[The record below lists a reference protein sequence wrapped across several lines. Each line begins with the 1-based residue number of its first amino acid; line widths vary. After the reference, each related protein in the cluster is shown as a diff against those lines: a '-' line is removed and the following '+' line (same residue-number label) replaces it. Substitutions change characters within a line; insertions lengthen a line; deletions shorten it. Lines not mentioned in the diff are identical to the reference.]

1 MLLSSVFKIHTT
13 NKMAMSRL
21 AYEGSKLQ
29 HILSLMLVFIS
40 SSLITSNTFALTSSN
55 SCGPNFPAVCS
66 CGREMYESSYQ
77 YVVNCSNAGLKN
89 TSVLEFMPQDVEILI
104 FTGNFLPELPWNVF
118 GSINNYKN
126 LKIVDMSNNH
136 IREIRGKTYHHVQN
150 VERLILNHNNLSI
163 SRDDDEVNHHH
174 PRVFSN
180 FLNLQSLHLTDA
192 FDDNSSPQ
200 LSEDLHDIFMN
211 SQLTKLEKLHLEQ
224 NEITHFKDRKVFCDL
239 PSLRDLHL
247 GDNYLKDI
255 NFEVNCLKNLRFL
268 DLERNKF
275 EFVKT
280 HDLLLLNELE
290 ARPDRD
296 TNLIVDFNLNPFTCD
311 CKISPFRTWI
321 HSTNVTVRKKETMM
335 CFHNKVDPLPI
346 LELDM
351 NECSAAIAAATIMFT
366 TANDN
371 HYGAM
376 HQDSGL
382 ARHTATLIFLLIVLS
397 MILLGLVIALIYVSR
412 DKLKFMITP
421 VFDNV
426 AKKVQ
431 YTTIKDEDCPE
442 VHV

>member
-1 MLLSSVFKIHTT
+1 MAAPKT
-13 NKMAMSRL
+13 NK
-21 AYEGSKLQ
+21 LQ
-29 HILSLMLVFIS
+29 YILNLLLILVS
-40 SSLITSNTFALTSSN
+40 SSLISTNTFALSS
-55 SCGPNFPAVCS
+55 SITCGPNFPAACN
-66 CGREMYESSYQ
+66 CGHEMYEGSNQ
-77 YVVNCSNAGLKN
+77 YVVNCTNSGLRN
-89 TSVLEFMPQDVEILI
+89 TSVLEFMPEEVEILI
-104 FTGNFLPELPWNVF
+104 FTGNFITELPWNVF

-126 LKIVDMSNNH
+126 LRIVDMSNNH
-136 IREIRGKTYHHVQN
+136 IREIRGKSYHHVQN

-180 FLNLQSLHLTDA
+180 FLNLKSLHLTDA

-200 LSEDLHDIFMN
+200 LSEDLHDIFVN
-211 SQLTKLEKLHLEQ
+211 SQLINLEKLHLEQ

-247 GDNYLKDI
+247 GDNFLKDI

-280 HDLLLLNELE
+280 HDLVLLNDLQ
-290 ARPDRD
+290 AQPNRL

-321 HSTNVTVRKKETMM
+321 HSTNVTVRNKESLM

-346 LELDM
+346 LELNM
-351 NECSAAIAAATIMFT
+351 SECTAAIAAATMMFT
-366 TANDN
+366 TAHDHSYDMNLN
-371 HYGAM
+371 
-376 HQDSGL
+376 QESGL

-431 YTTIKDEDCPE
+431 YTSIKDEDCPE

>member
-1 MLLSSVFKIHTT
+1 MIY
-13 NKMAMSRL
+13 KMAAL
-21 AYEGSKLQ
+21 KAYKLQ
-29 HILSLMLVFIS
+29 HILSFTLIILSTSLMS
-40 SSLITSNTFALTSSN
+40 TNTFALSS
-55 SCGPNFPAVCS
+55 STTCGPNFPAACN
-66 CGREMYESSYQ
+66 CGHEMYEGSYQ
-77 YVVNCSNAGLKN
+77 FVVNCTNSGLRN
-89 TSVLEFMPQDVEILI
+89 TSVLEFMPQEVEILI
-104 FTGNFLPELPWNVF
+104 FTGNYITELPWNVF
-118 GSINNYKN
+118 GSINNYEN

-136 IREIRGKTYHHVQN
+136 IRDIRGKAYHHVQH

-180 FLNLQSLHLTDA
+180 FMNLQSLHLTDA

-211 SQLTKLEKLHLEQ
+211 SQLLKLEKLHLEQ
-224 NEITHFKDRKVFCDL
+224 NEITHFKDRRVFCDL

-275 EFVKT
+275 EYVKT
-280 HDLLLLNELE
+280 HDLVLLNELE
-290 ARPDRD
+290 ASPDRH

-321 HSTNVTVRKKETMM
+321 HSTNVTVRNKETIM

-351 NECSAAIAAATIMFT
+351 RECSAAIAAATMMFT
-366 TANDN
+366 TAHEQ
-371 HYGAM
+371 HYASM
-376 HQDSGL
+376 HPDSGL

-431 YTTIKDEDCPE
+431 YTSIKDEECPE

>member
-1 MLLSSVFKIHTT
+1 MSCIENKIQTNLHLLTVLATCYLLTT
-13 NKMAMSRL
+13 NVWAFTS
-21 AYEGSKLQ
+21 
-29 HILSLMLVFIS
+29 IS
-40 SSLITSNTFALTSSN
+40 T
-55 SCGPNFPAVCS
+55 SCGPNFPSTCA
-66 CGREMYESSYQ
+66 CGREMYEGTMQ
-77 YVVNCSNAGLKN
+77 YIVNCTNAQLRN
-89 TSVLEFMPQDVEILI
+89 TSVLEFMPQDVEVLI
-104 FTGNFLPELPWNVF
+104 FTGNLIPELPWNVF
-118 GSINNYKN
+118 GSINSYKN
-126 LKIVDMSNNH
+126 LRIVDMSNNH
-136 IREIRGKTYHHVQN
+136 IREIRGKSYHHVQN

-211 SQLTKLEKLHLEQ
+211 SQLDKLQKLHLEQ

-247 GDNYLKDI
+247 GDNFLKDI
-255 NFEVNCLKNLRFL
+255 NFEVSCLKNLRFL

-275 EFVKT
+275 EFVKP
-280 HDLLLLNELE
+280 HDLMVLNELE
-290 ARPDRD
+290 ARKDRN

-311 CKISPFRTWI
+311 CKISSFRTWI
-321 HSTNVTVRKKETMM
+321 HSTNVTVRNKESLM
-335 CFHNKVDPLPI
+335 CFHDEVDPLPI
-346 LELDM
+346 LEIDM
-351 NECSAAIAAATIMFT
+351 SQCSAAIAAATIMFN
-366 TANDN
+366 TATDN
-371 HYGAM
+371 HYGLGG
-376 HQDSGL
+376 HEETGL

-397 MILLGLVIALIYVSR
+397 MILLGLVVALVYVSR

-431 YTTIKDEDCPE
+431 YTSIKDEDCPE

>member
-1 MLLSSVFKIHTT
+1 MKRAITMNILEFYLLQMLAFMFGPS
-13 NKMAMSRL
+13 L
-21 AYEGSKLQ
+21 ALK
-29 HILSLMLVFIS
+29 S
-40 SSLITSNTFALTSSN
+40 SSAFAYSSITSS
-55 SCGPNFPAVCS
+55 SCGPNFPNS
-66 CGREMYESSYQ
+66 CWCGHEEYELTLQ
-77 YVVNCSNAGLKN
+77 YIVNCTNAGLRN
-89 TSVLEFMPQDVEILI
+89 TSVLEFMPDEVQILI
-104 FTGNFLPELPWNVF
+104 FTGNNIPELPWNVF
-118 GSINNYKN
+118 GSINNYKK

-136 IREIRGKTYHHVQN
+136 IREIRGKSYHHVQN

-192 FDDNSSPQ
+192 FDDNTSPQ

-211 SQLTKLEKLHLEQ
+211 SQLVKLQKLHLEQ
-224 NEITHFKDRKVFCDL
+224 NEITNFKDRRVFCDL
-239 PSLRDLHL
+239 PNLRDLHL

-255 NFEVNCLKNLRFL
+255 NFEVHCLKNLRFL

-280 HDLLLLNELE
+280 HDLMLLNELNE
-290 ARPDRD
+290 LPNR
-296 TNLIVDFNLNPFTCD
+296 TTELVVDFNLNPFVCD
-311 CKISPFRTWI
+311 CKISSFRTWI
-321 HSTNVTVRKKETMM
+321 DSTNVTVRNKQALM
-335 CFHNKVDPLPI
+335 CYQNKVDPLPI
-346 LELDM
+346 TELDM
-351 NECSAAIAAATIMFT
+351 SECAAAVAAATIMFN
-366 TANDN
+366 TATQD
-371 HYGAM
+371 HYSLSM
-376 HQDSGL
+376 HSQNGM

-397 MILLGLVIALIYVSR
+397 MILLGLVVALIYVSR

-431 YTTIKDEDCPE
+431 YTSIKDEDCPE

>member
-1 MLLSSVFKIHTT
+1 MSSTADKLHRHLHFVTVLAAMFSLL
-13 NKMAMSRL
+13 
-21 AYEGSKLQ
+21 
-29 HILSLMLVFIS
+29 
-40 SSLITSNTFALTSSN
+40 TSNVRAFTSIST
-55 SCGPNFPAVCS
+55 SCGPNFPSACC
-66 CGREMYESSYQ
+66 CGREMYEGSMQ
-77 YVVNCSNAGLKN
+77 YIVNCTNAGLRN
-89 TSVLEFMPQDVEILI
+89 TSVLEFMPQDVEVLI
-104 FTGNFLPELPWNVF
+104 FTGNLIPELPWNVF
-118 GSINNYKN
+118 GSINSYKN
-126 LKIVDMSNNH
+126 LRIVDMSNNH
-136 IREIRGKTYHHVQN
+136 IREIRGKSYHHVQN

-211 SQLTKLEKLHLEQ
+211 SQLDKLQKLHLEQ

-247 GDNYLKDI
+247 GDNFLKDI
-255 NFEVNCLKNLRFL
+255 NFEVSCLKNLRFL

-280 HDLLLLNELE
+280 HDLMVLNELE
-290 ARPDRD
+290 ARKDRT
-296 TNLIVDFNLNPFTCD
+296 TNLIVDFNLNPFSCD
-311 CKISPFRTWI
+311 CKISSFRTWI
-321 HSTNVTVRKKETMM
+321 HSTNVTVRNKESLM
-335 CFHNKVDPLPI
+335 CFHNEVDPLPI
-346 LELDM
+346 LEMDM
-351 NECSAAIAAATIMFT
+351 SQCTAAIDAATIMFN
-366 TANDN
+366 TATDN
-371 HYGAM
+371 HYGLGV
-376 HQDSGL
+376 QEETGL

-397 MILLGLVIALIYVSR
+397 MILLGLVVALVYVSR

-431 YTTIKDEDCPE
+431 YTSIKDEDCPE

>member
-1 MLLSSVFKIHTT
+1 MFSIS
-13 NKMAMSRL
+13 
-21 AYEGSKLQ
+21 EKLQ
-29 HILSLMLVFIS
+29 KHLNLSLWLATLSVLLNTKYTLAF
-40 SSLITSNTFALTSSN
+40 TSVSP
-55 SCGPNFPAVCS
+55 SCGPNFPATCF
-66 CGREMYESSYQ
+66 CGREMYEGSMQ
-77 YVVNCSNAGLKN
+77 YIVNCTNAGLRN

-104 FTGNFLPELPWNVF
+104 FTGNFIPELPWNVF

-126 LKIVDMSNNH
+126 LRIVDMSNNH
-136 IREIRGKTYHHVQN
+136 IREIRGKSYHHVQN

-211 SQLTKLEKLHLEQ
+211 SELTKLQKLHLEQ

-247 GDNYLKDI
+247 GDNFLKDI
-255 NFEVNCLKNLRFL
+255 NFDVSCLKNLRFL

-275 EFVKT
+275 EYVKT
-280 HDLLLLNELE
+280 HDLMVLNQLE
-290 ARPDRD
+290 ARPDRT

-311 CKISPFRTWI
+311 CKISSFRTWI
-321 HSTNVTVRKKETMM
+321 HSTNVTVRNKESLM
-335 CFHNKVDPLPI
+335 CFHDEVNPLPI
-346 LELDM
+346 LEIDM
-351 NECSAAIAAATIMFT
+351 SQCSAAIAAATIMFN
-366 TANDN
+366 TATDN
-371 HYGAM
+371 HYGGGAAGA
-376 HQDSGL
+376 HENSGL
-382 ARHTATLIFLLIVLS
+382 AQHTATLIFLLIVLS
-397 MILLGLVIALIYVSR
+397 MILLGLVIALVYVSR

-431 YTTIKDEDCPE
+431 YTSIKDEDCPE

>member
-1 MLLSSVFKIHTT
+1 MNIIKFYLLHLSAFMFGHSLAMKSSSIFPYSSTT
-13 NKMAMSRL
+13 SSTCGPTFPNSCWCGHEE
-21 AYEGSKLQ
+21 YE
-29 HILSLMLVFIS
+29 LML
-40 SSLITSNTFALTSSN
+40 
-55 SCGPNFPAVCS
+55 
-66 CGREMYESSYQ
+66 Q
-77 YVVNCSNAGLKN
+77 YIVNCTNAGLRN
-89 TSVLEFMPQDVEILI
+89 TSVLEFMPDDVQILI
-104 FTGNFLPELPWNVF
+104 FTGNNIPELPWNVF
-118 GSINNYKN
+118 GSINNYKK

-136 IREIRGKTYHHVQN
+136 IREIRGKSYHHVQN

-211 SQLTKLEKLHLEQ
+211 SQLVKLQKLHLEQ
-224 NEITHFKDRKVFCDL
+224 NEIINFKDRRVFCDL
-239 PSLRDLHL
+239 PNLRDLHL

-280 HDLLLLNELE
+280 HDLMLLNELNE
-290 ARPDRD
+290 LPNR
-296 TNLIVDFNLNPFTCD
+296 TTELVVDFNLNPFVCD

-321 HSTNVTVRKKETMM
+321 DSTNVTVRNKRALM
-335 CFHNKVDPLPI
+335 CYQNKVNPLPI
-346 LELDM
+346 IELDM
-351 NECSAAIAAATIMFT
+351 LECAAAVEAATLLFN
-366 TANDN
+366 TASQD
-371 HYGAM
+371 HYGLSM
-376 HQDSGL
+376 HNQNGM
-382 ARHTATLIFLLIVLS
+382 ARHTAILIFLLIVLS
-397 MILLGLVIALIYVSR
+397 MILLGLVVALIYVSR

-431 YTTIKDEDCPE
+431 YTSIKDEDCPE

>member
-1 MLLSSVFKIHTT
+1 MSHSMSARINEKLQKHLHFPLLMAAISMLLNSNNVWAFTSV
-13 NKMAMSRL
+13 SP
-21 AYEGSKLQ
+21 
-29 HILSLMLVFIS
+29 
-40 SSLITSNTFALTSSN
+40 
-55 SCGPNFPAVCS
+55 SCGPNFPSTCL
-66 CGREMYESSYQ
+66 CGREMYEGSMQ
-77 YVVNCSNAGLKN
+77 YIVNCTNAGLRN
-89 TSVLEFMPQDVEILI
+89 TSVLEFMPQQVEILI
-104 FTGNFLPELPWNVF
+104 FTGNFIPELPWNVF

-126 LKIVDMSNNH
+126 LRIVDMSNNH
-136 IREIRGKTYHHVQN
+136 IREIRGKSYHHVQN

-180 FLNLQSLHLTDA
+180 FLNLLSLHLTDA

-211 SQLTKLEKLHLEQ
+211 SELTKLQKLHLEQ

-239 PSLRDLHL
+239 LSLRDLHL

-255 NFEVNCLKNLRFL
+255 NFEVSCLKNLRFL

-275 EFVKT
+275 EFVKPR
-280 HDLLLLNELE
+280 DLMVLNQLE
-290 ARPDRD
+290 TRPDRT

-311 CKISPFRTWI
+311 CKISAFRTWI
-321 HSTNVTVRKKETMM
+321 HSTNVTVRNKESLM
-335 CFHNKVDPLPI
+335 CFHDNVNPLPI
-346 LELDM
+346 LEIDM
-351 NECSAAIAAATIMFT
+351 SKCSAAIAAATIMFN
-366 TANDN
+366 TASDN
-371 HYGAM
+371 HYGLG
-376 HQDSGL
+376 HDGGHENSGL
-382 ARHTATLIFLLIVLS
+382 AQHTATLIFLLIVLS
-397 MILLGLVIALIYVSR
+397 MILLGLVIALVYVSR

-431 YTTIKDEDCPE
+431 YTSIKDEDCPE

>member
-1 MLLSSVFKIHTT
+1 MT
-13 NKMAMSRL
+13 NRMS
-21 AYEGSKLQ
+21 AINEKL
-29 HILSLMLVFIS
+29 HKHLNLSLLMATFSILLNNNFAWAF
-40 SSLITSNTFALTSSN
+40 TSVSP
-55 SCGPNFPAVCS
+55 SCGPNFPSTCL
-66 CGREMYESSYQ
+66 CGREMYEGSMQ
-77 YVVNCSNAGLKN
+77 YIVNCTNAGLRN
-89 TSVLEFMPQDVEILI
+89 TSVLEFMPQDVEVLI
-104 FTGNFLPELPWNVF
+104 FTGNFIPELPWNVF

-126 LKIVDMSNNH
+126 LRIVDMSNNH
-136 IREIRGKTYHHVQN
+136 IREIRGKSYHHVQN

-211 SQLTKLEKLHLEQ
+211 SELTKLQKLHLEQ

-255 NFEVNCLKNLRFL
+255 NFDVACLKNLRFL

-280 HDLLLLNELE
+280 HDLMVLNQLE
-290 ARPDRD
+290 ARPDRT

-311 CKISPFRTWI
+311 CKISSFRTWI
-321 HSTNVTVRKKETMM
+321 HSTNVTVRNKESLM
-335 CFHNKVDPLPI
+335 CFHDEVNPLPI
-346 LELDM
+346 LEIDM
-351 NECSAAIAAATIMFT
+351 SQCSAAIAAATIMFN
-366 TANDN
+366 TATDN
-371 HYGAM
+371 HYGLGGGG
-376 HQDSGL
+376 HENSGL
-382 ARHTATLIFLLIVLS
+382 AQHTATLIFLLIVLS
-397 MILLGLVIALIYVSR
+397 MILLGLVIALVYVSR

-431 YTTIKDEDCPE
+431 YTSIKDEDCPE

>member
-1 MLLSSVFKIHTT
+1 MHHIDTTLKIL
-13 NKMAMSRL
+13 NKMSPF
-21 AYEGSKLQ
+21 SIKLQ
-29 HILSLMLVFIS
+29 THLNIFLL
-40 SSLITSNTFALTSSN
+40 FAIVTQTWAYATTTA
-55 SCGPNFPAVCS
+55 SCGPNFPNACT
-66 CGREMYESSYQ
+66 CGHEMYEGSMQ
-77 YVVNCSNAGLKN
+77 YVVNCTNTGLRN
-89 TSVLEFMPQDVEILI
+89 TSVLEFMPQEVEILI
-104 FTGNFLPELPWNVF
+104 FTGNLIPELPWNVF

-136 IREIRGKTYHHVQN
+136 IREIRGKSYHHVQN

-200 LSEDLHDIFMN
+200 LSEDLHDIFIN
-211 SQLTKLEKLHLEQ
+211 SQLSKLQKLHLEQ
-224 NEITHFKDRKVFCDL
+224 NEITHFKDRRVFCDL
-239 PSLRDLHL
+239 LSLRDLHL

-255 NFEVNCLKNLRFL
+255 NFEVGCLKNLRFL

-280 HDLLLLNELE
+280 QDLMLLNELE
-290 ARPDRD
+290 ANKNRT
-296 TNLIVDFNLNPFTCD
+296 TNLIVDFNLNPFTCE
-311 CKISPFRTWI
+311 CKISSFRTWI
-321 HSTNVTVRKKETMM
+321 HSTNVTVRNKDSLM
-335 CFHNKVDPLPI
+335 CFHDKVDPLPI
-346 LELDM
+346 LEIDM
-351 NECSAAIAAATIMFT
+351 SKCSAAIAAATIMFN
-366 TANDN
+366 TATDN
-371 HYGAM
+371 HYGLM
-376 HQDSGL
+376 HNESGL

-431 YTTIKDEDCPE
+431 YTSIKDEDCPE

>member
-1 MLLSSVFKIHTT
+1 MAIQIFSKSTTKFQHLLAIF
-13 NKMAMSRL
+13 
-21 AYEGSKLQ
+21 
-29 HILSLMLVFIS
+29 LVFIS
-40 SSLITSNTFALTSSN
+40 CSLITSNTFALTSS
-55 SCGPNFPAVCS
+55 STCGPKFPNSCS
-66 CGREMYESSYQ
+66 CGHEMYEGSLQ
-77 YVVNCSNAGLKN
+77 MIVNCTNSGLKN

-104 FTGNFLPELPWNVF
+104 FTGNFIPELPWNVF

-136 IREIRGKTYHHVQN
+136 IREIRGKSYHHVQN

-211 SQLTKLEKLHLEQ
+211 SQLTKLQKLHLEQ

-247 GDNYLKDI
+247 GDNFLKDI

-275 EFVKT
+275 DFVKT

-290 ARPDRD
+290 ARPDRT

-311 CKISPFRTWI
+311 CKISAFRTWI
-321 HSTNVTVRKKETMM
+321 HSTNVTVRNKETLM

-351 NECSAAIAAATIMFT
+351 TECSAAIAAATIMFT
-366 TANDN
+366 TATDN
-371 HYGAM
+371 HYNSI
-376 HQDSGL
+376 HPDTGL

-431 YTTIKDEDCPE
+431 YTSIKDEDCPE

>member
-1 MLLSSVFKIHTT
+1 MACKSITNLQRLLSV
-13 NKMAMSRL
+13 AVL
-21 AYEGSKLQ
+21 
-29 HILSLMLVFIS
+29 LVSFLLKNS
-40 SSLITSNTFALTSSN
+40 YTHAVATTSNT
-55 SCGPNFPAVCS
+55 CGPNFPAACS
-66 CGREMYESSYQ
+66 CGHLMYEGSYQ
-77 YVVNCSNAGLKN
+77 YIVNCTNAGLRN
-89 TSVLEFMPQDVEILI
+89 TSVLEFMPQEVEILI
-104 FTGNFLPELPWNVF
+104 FSGNFIPELPWNVF

-200 LSEDLHDIFMN
+200 LSEDLHDIFVN

-224 NEITHFKDRKVFCDL
+224 NEITHFKDRRVFCDL

-247 GDNYLKDI
+247 GDNFLKDI

-280 HDLLLLNELE
+280 HDLLLLNELSAQE
-290 ARPDRD
+290 HRS

-311 CKISPFRTWI
+311 CKISAFRTWI
-321 HSTNVTVRKKETMM
+321 GTTNVTVRNKETLM

-351 NECSAAIAAATIMFT
+351 TECSAAIAAATIMFN
-366 TANDN
+366 TASDK
-371 HYGAM
+371 HYENM
-376 HQDSGL
+376 HSDSGL

-431 YTTIKDEDCPE
+431 YTSIKDEDCPE

>member
-1 MLLSSVFKIHTT
+1 MNILEFYLLQI
-13 NKMAMSRL
+13 L
-21 AYEGSKLQ
+21 AFMFGP
-29 HILSLMLVFIS
+29 SLALKS
-40 SSLITSNTFALTSSN
+40 SSAFAYSSITSS
-55 SCGPNFPAVCS
+55 SCGPNFPSS
-66 CGREMYESSYQ
+66 CWCGHEEYELTLQ
-77 YVVNCSNAGLKN
+77 YIVNCTNAGLRN
-89 TSVLEFMPQDVEILI
+89 TSVLEFMPDEVQILI
-104 FTGNFLPELPWNVF
+104 FTGNNIPELPWNVF
-118 GSINNYKN
+118 GSINNYKK

-136 IREIRGKTYHHVQN
+136 IREIRGKSYHHVQN

-192 FDDNSSPQ
+192 FDDNTSPQ

-211 SQLTKLEKLHLEQ
+211 SQLVKLQKLHLEQ
-224 NEITHFKDRKVFCDL
+224 NEITNFKDRRVFCDL
-239 PSLRDLHL
+239 PNLRDLHL

-255 NFEVNCLKNLRFL
+255 NFEVHCLKNLRFL

-280 HDLLLLNELE
+280 HDLMLLNELNDLPNRTTE
-290 ARPDRD
+290 
-296 TNLIVDFNLNPFTCD
+296 LVVDFNLNPFVCD
-311 CKISPFRTWI
+311 CKISSFRTWI
-321 HSTNVTVRKKETMM
+321 DSTNVTARNKQALM
-335 CFHNKVDPLPI
+335 CYQNKIDPLPI
-346 LELDM
+346 MELDM
-351 NECSAAIAAATIMFT
+351 SECAAAVAAATIMFN
-366 TANDN
+366 TATQD
-371 HYGAM
+371 HYSLSM
-376 HQDSGL
+376 HSQNGM

-397 MILLGLVIALIYVSR
+397 MILLGLVVALIYVSR

-431 YTTIKDEDCPE
+431 YTSIKDEDCPE

>member
-1 MLLSSVFKIHTT
+1 MNILEFYLLQI
-13 NKMAMSRL
+13 L
-21 AYEGSKLQ
+21 AFMFGP
-29 HILSLMLVFIS
+29 SLALKS
-40 SSLITSNTFALTSSN
+40 SSAFAYSSITSS
-55 SCGPNFPAVCS
+55 SCGPNFPSS
-66 CGREMYESSYQ
+66 CWCGHEEYELTLQ
-77 YVVNCSNAGLKN
+77 YIVNCTNAGLRN
-89 TSVLEFMPQDVEILI
+89 TSVLEFMPDEVQILI
-104 FTGNFLPELPWNVF
+104 FTGNNIPELPWNVF
-118 GSINNYKN
+118 GSINNYKK

-136 IREIRGKTYHHVQN
+136 IREIRGKSYHHVQN

-192 FDDNSSPQ
+192 FDDNTSPQ

-211 SQLTKLEKLHLEQ
+211 SQLVKLQKLHLEQ
-224 NEITHFKDRKVFCDL
+224 NEITNFKDRRVFCDL
-239 PSLRDLHL
+239 PNLRDLHL

-255 NFEVNCLKNLRFL
+255 NFEVHCLKNLRFL

-280 HDLLLLNELE
+280 HDLMLLNELNDLPNRTTE
-290 ARPDRD
+290 
-296 TNLIVDFNLNPFTCD
+296 LVVDFNLNPFVCD
-311 CKISPFRTWI
+311 CKISSFRTWI
-321 HSTNVTVRKKETMM
+321 DSTNVTARNKQALM
-335 CFHNKVDPLPI
+335 CYQNKIDPLPI
-346 LELDM
+346 MELDM
-351 NECSAAIAAATIMFT
+351 SECAAAVAAATIMFN
-366 TANDN
+366 TATQD
-371 HYGAM
+371 HYSLSM
-376 HQDSGL
+376 HSQNGM

-397 MILLGLVIALIYVSR
+397 MILLGLVVASIYVSR

-431 YTTIKDEDCPE
+431 YTSIKDEDCPE